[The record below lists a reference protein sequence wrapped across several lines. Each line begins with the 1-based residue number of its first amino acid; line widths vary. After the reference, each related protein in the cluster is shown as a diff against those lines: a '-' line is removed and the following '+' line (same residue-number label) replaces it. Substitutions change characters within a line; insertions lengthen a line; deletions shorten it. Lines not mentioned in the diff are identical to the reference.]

1 LSWCAERFFLQE
13 IELGLDRVSP
23 YHLGSEMN
31 LQEPGSGPQS
41 TGNFAPV
48 PDLLRRLVMAR
59 MKMNLKT
66 RVRGGGGDR
75 AFTLIELLVVIAII
89 SILAALLLPALSNAK
104 KQAWTDQC
112 ISNQKQIGVALRLYT
127 DDFAG
132 VFPQLWD
139 WNGLGGQNGTYDI
152 FVAATNK
159 PLYHYQGNKEIF
171 DRPADHG
178 DAGDFVAKSATVRS
192 NCFATYGTSYLVS
205 WASDDYGVKHPF
217 GDIANPGTYDG
228 TSMKV
233 SDVAVRPVTKVIAG
247 DWIWHVNRGDTDPR
261 SIWHNYKGK
270 EFTVMLWGDCHVAP
284 YKFPINNNIDLP
296 VDPIGHA
303 WW

>member
-1 LSWCAERFFLQE
+1 
-13 IELGLDRVSP
+13 
-23 YHLGSEMN
+23 
-31 LQEPGSGPQS
+31 
-41 TGNFAPV
+41 
-48 PDLLRRLVMAR
+48 MAR

-66 RVRGGGGDR
+66 LARRGCGAR

-112 ISNQKQIGVALRLYT
+112 TSNQKQIGVALHLYT

-132 VFPQLWD
+132 IYPLLRD

-159 PLYHYQGNKEIF
+159 PLYFYQGNTQLFEC
-171 DRPADHG
+171 PADHG
-178 DAGDFVAKSATVRS
+178 DAGDFVAKSATLRS
-192 NCFATYGTSYLVS
+192 NCFATYGASYLVS
-205 WASDDYGVKHPF
+205 WASDDFGVKHPF
-217 GDIANPGTYDG
+217 GDIASPGTYDG

-233 SDVAVRPVTKVIAG
+233 SDVALRPVTKVMAG

-270 EFTVMLWGDCHVAP
+270 EFTVMLWGDGHVAP
-284 YKFPINNNIDLP
+284 YRFPINNNIDLP
-296 VDPIGHA
+296 VDPVGHA